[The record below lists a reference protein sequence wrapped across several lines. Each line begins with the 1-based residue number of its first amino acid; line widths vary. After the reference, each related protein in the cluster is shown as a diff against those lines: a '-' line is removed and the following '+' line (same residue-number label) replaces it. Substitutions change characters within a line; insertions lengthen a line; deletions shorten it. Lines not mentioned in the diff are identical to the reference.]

1 MTFLLKIYIQGV
13 LRAPLPG
20 LRQATR
26 RSRFQTCTF
35 DNNRKFGLILDM
47 SSPLHASLRDIV
59 LFVATYEER
68 SFTRAAKRE
77 RATQS
82 GVSQHIKKL
91 EAGFST
97 NLFIRDADG
106 LRPTPA
112 ADSYYRHCV
121 ELLRRY
127 ELSARELRDFGGE
140 LSGEVKVG
148 LMATT
153 TRSAL
158 TPTLMHF
165 SQQHPNV
172 RISVIETQSRLLAE
186 LVQSGELDFAVV
198 PTELEQSGVQR
209 SFFLRTEEV
218 LITAKSDL
226 REPLSPIDLASIAK
240 LQLIVP
246 SQHNARREALD
257 RHLAV
262 NSVSVWRQM
271 ELDVVFATMNIVSK
285 SDWKAVLPI
294 LTLSDGAV
302 WSEITM
308 HPLVPPLW
316 FDMDLI
322 EPQCQPMSRAAEA
335 FAELLRSEAVAANDR
350 ILKSLHLSPEPS
362 PRPR

>member
-1 MTFLLKIYIQGV
+1 MFI
-13 LRAPLPG
+13 
-20 LRQATR
+20 
-26 RSRFQTCTF
+26 
-35 DNNRKFGLILDM
+35 
-47 SSPLHASLRDIV
+47 PLHASLRDIV
-59 LFVATYEER
+59 LFVAAYEER

-91 EAGFST
+91 EAGFSA

-127 ELSARELRDFGGE
+127 EMSARELRNFGGE

-165 SQQHPNV
+165 TQQHPNV
-172 RISVIETQSRLLAE
+172 RISVIETQSRLLGE

-198 PTELEQSGVQR
+198 PTQLDQSGVRR

-218 LITAKSDL
+218 LIAAKSDTP
-226 REPLSPIDLASIAK
+226 EPHSPIDLTGIPNLK
-240 LQLIVP
+240 LIVP
-246 SQHNARREALD
+246 SHYNARREALD
-257 RHLAV
+257 RYLSV
-262 NSVSVWRQM
+262 NSVNVWRQM
-271 ELDVVFATMNIVSK
+271 ELDVVFTAINIVSK

-294 LTLSDGAV
+294 LSLSAGTV
-302 WSEITM
+302 WSEITLY
-308 HPLVPPLW
+308 PLATPLR
-316 FDMDLI
+316 FEMDLI
-322 EPQCQPMSRAAEA
+322 EPQCQPMSLAASA
-335 FAELLRSEAVAANDR
+335 FAELLRFEAVAANEL
-350 ILKSLHLSPEPS
+350 ILKSLHLSPEP
-362 PRPR
+362 